1 MEVIASITIYC
12 LFSAFL
18 LFPHMGLPR
27 QLQWAAMSLL
37 TAELF
42 ALGLYGFYSFAL
54 GRALATRDVPV
65 LGAGLVV
72 LGMMSIGEGPG
83 HRVKGQGR
91 ERDRR
96 GAARRRSSG
105 DRV

>member
-1 MEVIASITIYC
+1 MEIIAAVTIYG

-37 TAELF
+37 GAELF
-42 ALGLYGFYSFAL
+42 ALGLYGFYSFGL
-54 GRALATRDVPV
+54 GRAVATRDVPV

-72 LGMMSIGEGPG
+72 LGMMSLGEGPR
-83 HRVKGQGR
+83 HRIKGEGR
-91 ERDRR
+91 ERGRR
-96 GAARRRSSG
+96 GAVRRRARG